1 MTDIAQIAIIVE
13 EAKAV
18 KISVDIL
25 VNNAGGVLGQVGR
38 PLEEVSLEDWNAI
51 FTVNA
56 SGAFYMAQAVAPCM
70 KKAGWGRIINIFSGA
85 VMQSRRWI

>member
-1 MTDIAQIAIIVE
+1 MTDTAQIAIVVE

-38 PLEEVSLEDWNAI
+38 PLEEVGPEDWNAI
-51 FTVNA
+51 FAVNA
-56 SGAFYMAQAVAPCM
+56 SGAFYMAQAVAPGM
-70 KKAGWGRIINIFSGA
+70 KKAGWGRIINISSGA